1 MSRSKTQR
9 ALQDSRGHKGGA
21 VRPARPDS
29 RRSEAPSLKATGS
42 CLSLLIHV
50 LMLLALCLE
59 TLVCL
64 LEVNTLTT
72 NYGLWFGLFAWILS
86 LLLTVSNPACL
97 LTFPLPCPLEN
108 LCYTLM
114 FVLWSWT
121 ALWPWLLDCA
131 LIISGWTESIGILS
145 YLSVWSCL
153 FIAFLK
159 RVYSLLITSQLLK
172 TKELKFK
179 LHLRLCSYFK
189 PDSES
194 AKSQANT
201 TFKKYNLFAIR

>member
-1 MSRSKTQR
+1 MLQYLSRSKTQR
-9 ALQDSRGHKGGA
+9 ALQDSRGHKGGG
-21 VRPARPDS
+21 VRPAQPDS

-64 LEVNTLTT
+64 LEVKTLDLDTLTT
-72 NYGLWFGLFAWILS
+72 NYRLRFGLFAGTLS
-86 LLLTVSNPACL
+86 LLFTVSNPACL
-97 LTFPLPCPLEN
+97 LIFPLPCPLEN

-131 LIISGWTESIGILS
+131 LIISESIGILS
-145 YLSVWSCL
+145 YLSVKLFVYCL
-153 FIAFLK
+153 SEKSI
-159 RVYSLLITSQLLK
+159 VSVD
-172 TKELKFK
+172 
-179 LHLRLCSYFK
+179 YFSIIK
-189 PDSES
+189 DQRIEV
-194 AKSQANT
+194 
-201 TFKKYNLFAIR
+201 